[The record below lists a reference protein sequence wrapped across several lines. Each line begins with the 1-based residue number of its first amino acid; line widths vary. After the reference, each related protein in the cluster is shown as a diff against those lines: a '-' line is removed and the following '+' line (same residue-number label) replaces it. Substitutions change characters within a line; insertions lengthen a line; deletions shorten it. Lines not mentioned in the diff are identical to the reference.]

1 MSKIDLDEFRAT
13 LGVGTLYPD
22 STLQQVADASEAII
36 DGMLDYNRSTINSFK
51 IVNGYATLFT
61 LTEHS
66 FFKGDSILVSGI
78 NGDLNGTRTVTA
90 VGVFSVEFAT
100 GASNSDVRL
109 IKPFGTA
116 LLASQTTL
124 FDAVPA
130 VREASL
136 AIAVEIFQQRT
147 AAGGQVQ
154 AVDYTPSPHRLGRA
168 LLNRVHGLLA
178 PYMDMGGII
187 G

>member
-22 STLQQVADASEAII
+22 ATLQQVADSAEAII
-36 DGMLDYNRSTINSFK
+36 DGMLDYNRSTINSFE
-51 IVNGYATLFT
+51 VEDGYASLYT
-61 LTEHS
+61 LTPHS
-66 FFKGDSILVSGI
+66 FFTGDSILVSGI
-78 NGDLNGTRTVTA
+78 NSDLNGTKTVTS
-90 VGVFSVEFAT
+90 VGVYSVEFASAT
-100 GASNSDVRL
+100 AGSDVRL
-109 IKPFGTA
+109 IKPFGTVV
-116 LLASQTTL
+116 LASQTSL
-124 FDAVPA
+124 YDAVPA

-168 LLNRVHGLLA
+168 LLTRVHGLLA
-178 PYMDMGGII
+178 PYMDMGGLI